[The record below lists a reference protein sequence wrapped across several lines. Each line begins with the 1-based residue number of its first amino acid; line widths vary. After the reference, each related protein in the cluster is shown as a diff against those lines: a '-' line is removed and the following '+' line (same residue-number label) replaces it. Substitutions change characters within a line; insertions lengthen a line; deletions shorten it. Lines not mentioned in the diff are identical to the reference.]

1 MLQTKFEVTDIFKC
15 GSFGFHLALNPPDQ
29 LQIERGFIIEFC
41 PDMADI
47 KCSLSSMWRKVK
59 LARYFLDKAI
69 KKPNACMGVR
79 LRYVRVCQETT
90 LMQNLPTADLKTDI
104 LYRLSLTKLQL
115 KTAFSYRLD

>member
-1 MLQTKFEVTDIFKC
+1 
-15 GSFGFHLALNPPDQ
+15 
-29 LQIERGFIIEFC
+29 
-41 PDMADI
+41 
-47 KCSLSSMWRKVK
+47 
-59 LARYFLDKAI
+59 
-69 KKPNACMGVR
+69 MGVR